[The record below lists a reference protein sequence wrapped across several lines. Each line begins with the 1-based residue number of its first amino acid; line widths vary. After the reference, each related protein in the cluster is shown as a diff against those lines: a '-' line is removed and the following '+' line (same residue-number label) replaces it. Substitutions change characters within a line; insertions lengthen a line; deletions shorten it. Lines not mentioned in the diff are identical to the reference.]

1 MLSNKPWRPESV
13 LLFCGAQF
21 LCFGFGILAAVLLQ
35 KAGVSGFAGPDDF
48 GNILVATL
56 SFQGATWVL
65 IPFFLRWNG
74 IHWRDFFG
82 LRRNNFLRALAWAAA
97 GLLVLLPAALA
108 LEGLSQAVLQ
118 KIGWAPQAQ
127 AAVEMLLNAPL
138 WPTGVYLGVFAVVLA
153 PIAEEFIFRGVLFR
167 CFKRF
172 PWPAVV
178 RLFREANMPTFA
190 RLIPGHRF
198 WRIFS
203 WVGVSGLFALI
214 HGDVAIFVPL
224 FALALALTW
233 LYEKTGSL
241 LAPIAV
247 HGLFNAAN
255 LVLLVLA
262 KEFSLQLPVQP

>member
-21 LCFGFGILAAVLLQ
+21 LCFGLGILAAVLLQ
-35 KAGVSGFAGPDDF
+35 KAGVGGFTQPDSF

-56 SFQGATWVL
+56 SFQGATWLL
-65 IPFFLRWNG
+65 IPLFLRWNEV
-74 IHWRDFFG
+74 HWRDFFG
-82 LRRNNFLRALAWAAA
+82 LRKCNFLRALAWATA
-97 GLLVLLPAALA
+97 GLLVVLPVALA
-108 LEGLSQAVLQ
+108 LESLSQAVLQ

-138 WPTGVYLGVFAVVLA
+138 WPTGVYLGLFAVVLA
-153 PIAEEFIFRGVLFR
+153 PIAEEFIFRGVLFP
-167 CFKRF
+167 F
-172 PWPAVV
+172 V
-178 RLFREANMPTFA
+178 RQLGYP
-190 RLIPGHRF
+190 RLAWF
-198 WRIFS
+198 
-203 WVGVSGLFALI
+203 GVSGLFALI

-224 FALALALTW
+224 FVLALALTW

>member
-35 KAGVSGFAGPDDF
+35 KAGVGGFTQPEDF

-65 IPFFLRWNG
+65 IPFFLRWNETRL
-74 IHWRDFFG
+74 RDFFG
-82 LRRNNFLRALAWAAA
+82 LRKSNLLRALAWAAA
-97 GLLVLLPAALA
+97 GFVVVLPVALA
-108 LEGLSQAVLQ
+108 LGSLSQAVLQ

-153 PIAEEFIFRGVLFR
+153 PIAEEFIFRGVLFP
-167 CFKRF
+167 F
-172 PWPAVV
+172 V
-178 RLFREANMPTFA
+178 RQLGYP
-190 RLIPGHRF
+190 RLAWF
-198 WRIFS
+198 
-203 WVGVSGLFALI
+203 GVSGLFALI

-224 FALALALTW
+224 FVLALALTW

-241 LAPIAV
+241 LAPVAV